1 MDAPRRRRRS
11 AVKPTATPTGDRPR
25 PWSELRRL
33 GLFAGPLLALLAYR
47 LLPETYLDAAGAPAA
62 LTSGARATLAVMVW
76 MATWWL
82 TEAIDIAATALLPIL
97 LFPLLGVAKIDEAT
111 APYASS
117 VIFLFFG
124 GFVLALSM
132 QRWRL
137 DRRIALGTLR
147 LVGTRPAQM
156 IGGFMLATAGLSAFV
171 SNTATTALMLPIA
184 ASVLT
189 LAASGRGGGGGG
201 EGDARRSPFAIAL
214 MLSIAYAASI
224 GGLATIIGTPPNLFL
239 VAYLRDEHG
248 IDVSFVGWLR
258 VGVPLVVVLLPAT
271 WWLLTRRLFKVGREP
286 IPGAEAAIR
295 EALAGLGAMSAG
307 ERNTLVVFATTA
319 LAWIFRP
326 LLASVEIAGARPFAR
341 LTDAGI
347 AMFAALALFVL
358 PADWQ
363 RRTFT
368 MDWPTAQKLPW
379 GVLLLFGGGL
389 SLASAVQHHRVA
401 EFLGAQAHRFA
412 GWPALAIVL
421 AVTAATIFL
430 TELTSNT
437 ATAATL
443 VPILAALAPGLG
455 LPMIELVLPATLAAS
470 CAFMLPVAT
479 PPNAI
484 VFGSGYVDQPTMA
497 RTGLWLNLL
506 ALLPIVALAFAGLL
520 PLG

>member
-1 MDAPRRRRRS
+1 MGPPERRRGS
-11 AVKPTATPTGDRPR
+11 ALNPTATPTGDRPPR
-25 PWSELRRL
+25 RSELRRL
-33 GLFAGPLLALLAYR
+33 GLFAGPLLALAAYL
-47 LLPETYLDAAGAPAA
+47 LLPESYLDVGGDPVP
-62 LTSGARATLAVMVW
+62 LGTGARSTLAVMAW

-82 TEAIDIAATALLPIL
+82 TEAIDIAATALLPIV
-97 LFPLLGVAKIDEAT
+97 LFPLCGVAPIEQAT

-124 GFVLALSM
+124 GFVIALSM

-156 IGGFMLATAGLSAFV
+156 IGGFMLTTAALSAFV

-184 ASVLT
+184 ASVLA
-189 LAASGRGGGGGG
+189 LAAPRESAQHEPVASSRDFG
-201 EGDARRSPFAIAL
+201 SAL

-258 VGVPLVVVLLPAT
+258 VGVPLVAVLLPAT
-271 WWLLTRRLFKVGREP
+271 WWLLTHRLFTIEKQP
-286 IPGAEAAIR
+286 IPGAEETLR
-295 EALAGLGAMSAG
+295 DALAELGAMSRG
-307 ERNTLVVFATTA
+307 ERNTLAVFAATA

-326 LLASVEIAGARPFAR
+326 LLATITVAGARPFAR
-341 LTDAGI
+341 FTDAGI
-347 AMFAALALFVL
+347 AMLAALALFVL
-358 PADWQ
+358 PADW
-363 RRTFT
+363 RTRTFT
-368 MDWPTAQKLPW
+368 MTWRTAEKLPW

-389 SLASAVQHHRVA
+389 SLASAVERHQVA

-412 GWPALAIVL
+412 GWPALAVVL
-421 AVTAATIFL
+421 LVTAATIFL

-455 LPMIELVLPATLAAS
+455 LPMVELVLPATLAAS

-484 VFGSGYVDQPTMA
+484 VFGSGYVDQRTMA
-497 RTGLWLNLL
+497 RTGFWLNLL
-506 ALLPIVALAFAGLL
+506 AILPIVALAFAGLL
-520 PLG
+520 PLS

>member
-1 MDAPRRRRRS
+1 MPETD
-11 AVKPTATPTGDRPR
+11 ATPTRLRP
-25 PWSELRRL
+25 ETALRWV
-33 GLFAGPLLALLAYR
+33 GLFAGPLLALVAYR
-47 LLPETYLDAAGAPAA
+47 LLPETYVDAGGASVAFSEA
-62 LTSGARATLAVMVW
+62 ARATLAVMAW
-76 MATWWL
+76 MAAWWL
-82 TEAIDIAATALLPIL
+82 TEAIDIAATALLPVV
-97 LFPLLGVAKIDEAT
+97 LFPLLGVAPIEQAT

-124 GFVLALSM
+124 GFMIALAM

-156 IGGFMLATAGLSAFV
+156 IGGFMLATAALSAFV

-184 ASVLT
+184 ASVLALT
-189 LAASGRGGGGGG
+189 APPGANAS
-201 EGDARRSPFAIAL
+201 EGAGADRAFGNAL

-248 IDVSFVGWLR
+248 LEVSFVGWLR
-258 VGVPLVVVLLPAT
+258 VGVPLVAVMLPAT
-271 WWLLTRRLFKVGREP
+271 WWLLTHRLFAIGREP
-286 IPGAEAAIR
+286 IAGAEATLRDAWS
-295 EALAGLGAMSAG
+295 ELGGMGRG
-307 ERNTLVVFATTA
+307 ERNTLWVFLATA

-326 LLASVEIAGARPFAR
+326 LLASLSLAGIRPFAR
-341 LTDAGI
+341 FTDAGI
-347 AMFAALALFVL
+347 AMLAALALFVL
-358 PADWQ
+358 PADW
-363 RRTFT
+363 RTRTFT
-368 MDWPTAQKLPW
+368 MNWRTAEKLPW

-389 SLASAVQHHRVA
+389 SLASAVEKHQVA

-412 GWPALAIVL
+412 GWPALAVVL
-421 AVTAATIFL
+421 LVTAATIFL

-484 VFGSGYVDQPTMA
+484 VFGSGYVDQRTMA
-497 RTGLWLNLL
+497 RAGLWLNLL
-506 ALLPIVALAFAGLL
+506 AILPIVALAFAGLL
-520 PLG
+520 PLS